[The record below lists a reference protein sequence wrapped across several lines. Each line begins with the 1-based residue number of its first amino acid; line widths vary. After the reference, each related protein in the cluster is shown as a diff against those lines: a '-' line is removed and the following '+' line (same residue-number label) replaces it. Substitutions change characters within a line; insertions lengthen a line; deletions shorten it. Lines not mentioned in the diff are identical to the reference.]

1 MKYENINYLYY
12 LLPIVFIMA
21 LAYVVF
27 YKNKQNAI
35 KKFVQAELMDSIVAS
50 VSKRKQKIKAVF
62 VITALLFIVF
72 SLVQPKWGY
81 HWEDVERRG
90 IDIVVAVDT
99 SRSMLADDIKP
110 NRLQAAKREINDL
123 INIIDGDRV
132 GLVAFAGTAFLQCPL
147 TLDYGAFNLFLDD
160 LNTNLIPVGGTSF
173 GEAIKKSM
181 SAFSGKLKK
190 HKAIVLITDGE
201 DHQGNAMEMAKAAE
215 EQGII
220 IYTVGVGKKEGA
232 YIKLK
237 DSKGHET
244 LLKDREGKVVKSH
257 LDEVLL
263 NKIALET
270 GGAYTPAY
278 GTQWGLANIYTNIIA
293 NMEDKQLGGRKMKLY
308 ENRFQIP
315 LFIALILI
323 TLESLIGE
331 RARKRKTLLDRGSV
345 E

>member
-1 MKYENINYLYY
+1 MKYENINYLW
-12 LLPIVFIMA
+12 LLPIVILMA
-21 LAYVVF
+21 VAYIVF
-27 YKNKQNAI
+27 YKNRQNAI
-35 KKFVQAELMDSIVAS
+35 KRFVQAELMDSIVAS
-50 VSKRKQKIKAVF
+50 VSKRKQKIKAGF
-62 VITALLFIVF
+62 VITALLFIIF

-110 NRLQAAKREINDL
+110 DRLRAAKREINDL

-160 LNTNLIPVGGTSF
+160 INTNLIPVGGTSF

-181 SAFSGKLKK
+181 SAFSAKLKK

-201 DHQGNAMEMAKAAE
+201 DHQGNAMEMAKAAK
-215 EQGII
+215 EQGIV

-237 DSKGHET
+237 DGRGNET
-244 LLKDREGKVVKSH
+244 LLKDKEGAVVKSH

-278 GTQWGLANIYTNIIA
+278 GTQWGLANIYTNIIG
-293 NMEDKQLGGRKMKLY
+293 NMEEKQLGGRKIKLY

-331 RARKRKTLLDRGSV
+331 RTRKRRTSLDRGS
-345 E
+345 

>member
-1 MKYENINYLYY
+1 MKYENINYLY
-12 LLPIVFIMA
+12 LLPIVFIMV
-21 LAYVVF
+21 LAYIVF
-27 YKNKQNAI
+27 YKNRQNAI

-50 VSKRKQKIKAVF
+50 VSKRKQKIKAIF
-62 VITALLFIVF
+62 VITALLFIIF

-90 IDIVVAVDT
+90 IDLVVAVDT

-123 INIIDGDRV
+123 INVIDGDRV
-132 GLVAFAGTAFLQCPL
+132 GLVAFAGTAFLHCPL

-160 LNTNLIPVGGTSF
+160 INTSLIPVGGTSF

-181 SAFSGKLKK
+181 SAFSSKLKK

-201 DHQGNAMEMAKAAE
+201 DHQGNAMEMAKAAK
-215 EQGII
+215 EQGIVV
-220 IYTVGVGKKEGA
+220 YTVGVGKKEGA

-237 DSKGHET
+237 DGKGNET
-244 LLKDREGKVVKSH
+244 LLKDREGQVVKTR

-278 GTQWGLANIYTNIIA
+278 GTQWGLANIYTNIIG
-293 NMEDKQLGGRKMKLY
+293 NMEEKQLGGRKIKLY

-315 LFIALILI
+315 LFIAIILI

-331 RARKRKTLLDRGSV
+331 RTRKRKTSLDRGS
-345 E
+345 

>member
-1 MKYENINYLYY
+1 MKYENINYLW
-12 LLPIVFIMA
+12 LLPIVVLMA
-21 LAYVVF
+21 FAYILF

-35 KKFVQAELMDSIVAS
+35 KKFVQAELMDSIVAA
-50 VSKRKQKIKAVF
+50 VSKRKQKIKAIF
-62 VITALLFIVF
+62 VITALLFIIF

-110 NRLQAAKREINDL
+110 DRLQAAKREINDL
-123 INIIDGDRV
+123 INIVDGDRV

-181 SAFSGKLKK
+181 AAFSSKLKK

-201 DHQGNAMEMAKAAE
+201 DHQGNAMEMAKAAK
-215 EQGII
+215 EQGIVV
-220 IYTVGVGKKEGA
+220 YTVGVGKKDGA

-237 DSKGHET
+237 DSKGNET
-244 LLKDREGKVVKSH
+244 LLKDREGKVVKSR

-293 NMEDKQLGGRKMKLY
+293 NMEEKQLGGRKIKMY

-315 LFIALILI
+315 LFIAIILI
-323 TLESLIGE
+323 ALESLIGE
-331 RARKRKTLLDRGSV
+331 RTRKRQTSLDRGS
-345 E
+345 

>member
-1 MKYENINYLYY
+1 MKYENINYLY

-21 LAYVVF
+21 LAYIVF

-50 VSKRKQKIKAVF
+50 VSKRKQKIKAGF
-62 VITALLFIVF
+62 VITALLFIIF

-110 NRLQAAKREINDL
+110 DRLQAAKREINDL
-123 INIIDGDRV
+123 INVIDGDRV

-160 LNTNLIPVGGTSF
+160 INTNLIPVGGTSF

-181 SAFSGKLKK
+181 SAFSAKLKK

-201 DHQGNAMEMAKAAE
+201 DHQGNAMEMAKAAK
-215 EQGII
+215 EQGIVV
-220 IYTVGVGKKEGA
+220 YTVGVGKKEGA

-237 DSKGHET
+237 DGKGNET
-244 LLKDREGKVVKSH
+244 LLKDKEGQVVKSH

-278 GTQWGLANIYTNIIA
+278 GTQWGLANIYTNING
-293 NMEDKQLGGRKMKLY
+293 NMEEKQLGGRKIKLY

-315 LFIALILI
+315 LFIAIILI
-323 TLESLIGE
+323 TLESIIGE
-331 RARKRKTLLDRGSV
+331 RTRKRKTSLDRGS
-345 E
+345 

>member
-1 MKYENINYLYY
+1 MKYENINYFY
-12 LLPIVFIMA
+12 LLPMVFIMA
-21 LAYVVF
+21 LAYIVF
-27 YKNKQNAI
+27 YKNRQNAI

-62 VITALLFIVF
+62 IITALLFIIF

-90 IDIVVAVDT
+90 IDLVVAVDT

-110 NRLQAAKREINDL
+110 NRLQAAKREISDL
-123 INIIDGDRV
+123 IKVIDGDRV

-160 LNTNLIPVGGTSF
+160 INTSLIPVGGTSF

-181 SAFSGKLKK
+181 LAFSSKLKK

-201 DHQGNAMEMAKAAE
+201 DHQGNAMEMAKAAK

-237 DSKGHET
+237 DGKGNET
-244 LLKDREGKVVKSH
+244 LLKDREGKVVKSR
-257 LDEVLL
+257 LDEILL

-278 GTQWGLANIYTNIIA
+278 GIQWGLANIYTNIIA
-293 NMEDKQLGGRKMKLY
+293 NMEEKQLGGRKIKLY

-331 RARKRKTLLDRGSV
+331 RTRKRKTSLDRGR
-345 E
+345 

>member
-1 MKYENINYLYY
+1 MKYENINYLY

-21 LAYVVF
+21 LAYFVF
-27 YKNKQNAI
+27 YRNRQNAI

-50 VSKRKQKIKAVF
+50 VSKRKQKIKAAF
-62 VITALLFIVF
+62 IITALLFIIF

-90 IDIVVAVDT
+90 IDLVVAVDT

-110 NRLQAAKREINDL
+110 NRLQAAKREISDL
-123 INIIDGDRV
+123 IKVVDGDRV

-160 LNTNLIPVGGTSF
+160 INTSLIPVGGTSF

-181 SAFSGKLKK
+181 LAFSSKLKK

-201 DHQGNAMEMAKAAE
+201 DHQGNAMEMAKAAK
-215 EQGII
+215 EQGIV

-237 DSKGHET
+237 DGKGNET
-244 LLKDREGKVVKSH
+244 LLKDREGKVVKSR
-257 LDEVLL
+257 LDEILL

-278 GTQWGLANIYTNIIA
+278 GIQWGLANIYTNIIA
-293 NMEDKQLGGRKMKLY
+293 NMEEKQLGGRKIKLY

-331 RARKRKTLLDRGSV
+331 RTRKRKTSLDRGR
-345 E
+345 

>member
-1 MKYENINYLYY
+1 
-12 LLPIVFIMA
+12 MA
-21 LAYVVF
+21 LAYFVF
-27 YKNKQNAI
+27 YRNRQNAI

-62 VITALLFIVF
+62 IITALLFIIF

-90 IDIVVAVDT
+90 IDLVVAVDT

-110 NRLQAAKREINDL
+110 NRLQAAKREISDL
-123 INIIDGDRV
+123 INVIDGDRV

-160 LNTNLIPVGGTSF
+160 INTNLIPVGGTSF

-181 SAFSGKLKK
+181 SAFSSKLKK

-201 DHQGNAMEMAKAAE
+201 DHQGNAMEMAKAAK
-215 EQGII
+215 EQGIVV
-220 IYTVGVGKKEGA
+220 YTVGVGKKEGA
-232 YIKLK
+232 YIRLK
-237 DSKGHET
+237 DGKGNET
-244 LLKDREGKVVKSH
+244 LLKDREGQVVKTR

-278 GTQWGLANIYTNIIA
+278 GTQWGLANIYTNIIG
-293 NMEDKQLGGRKMKLY
+293 NMEEKQLGGRKIKLY

-323 TLESLIGE
+323 MLESLIGE
-331 RARKRKTLLDRGSV
+331 RASKRKTSLDRGV
-345 E
+345 EE

>member
-1 MKYENINYLYY
+1 MKYENINYLY
-12 LLPIVFIMA
+12 LLPIVVLMA
-21 LAYVVF
+21 VAYIVF
-27 YKNKQNAI
+27 FKNRQNAI

-62 VITALLFIVF
+62 VIAALLFIIF

-90 IDIVVAVDT
+90 IDLVVAVDT

-110 NRLQAAKREINDL
+110 NRLQAAKREISDL
-123 INIIDGDRV
+123 INVIDGDRV

-160 LNTNLIPVGGTSF
+160 ISTNLIPVGGTSF

-181 SAFSGKLKK
+181 SAFSSKLKK

-201 DHQGNAMEMAKAAE
+201 DHQGNAMEMAKAAK
-215 EQGII
+215 EQGIVV
-220 IYTVGVGKKEGA
+220 YTVGVGKKEGA
-232 YIKLK
+232 YIRLK
-237 DSKGHET
+237 DGKGNET
-244 LLKDREGKVVKSH
+244 LLKDREGQVVKTR

-278 GTQWGLANIYTNIIA
+278 GTQWGLANIYTNIIG
-293 NMEDKQLGGRKMKLY
+293 NMEEKQLGGRKIKLY

-323 TLESLIGE
+323 MLESLIGE
-331 RARKRKTLLDRGSV
+331 RASKRKTSLDRGV
-345 E
+345 EE

>member
-1 MKYENINYLYY
+1 MKYENINYLY
-12 LLPIVFIMA
+12 LLPIVFIMV
-21 LAYVVF
+21 LAYIVF
-27 YKNKQNAI
+27 YKNRQNAI

-50 VSKRKQKIKAVF
+50 VSKRKQKIKAIF
-62 VITALLFIVF
+62 VITALLFIIF

-90 IDIVVAVDT
+90 IDLVVAVDT

-123 INIIDGDRV
+123 INVIDGDRV

-160 LNTNLIPVGGTSF
+160 INTSLIPVGGTSF

-181 SAFSGKLKK
+181 SAFSSKLKK

-201 DHQGNAMEMAKAAE
+201 DHQGNAMEMAKAAK
-215 EQGII
+215 EQGIVV
-220 IYTVGVGKKEGA
+220 YTVGVGKKEGA

-237 DSKGHET
+237 DGKGNET
-244 LLKDREGKVVKSH
+244 LLKDREGQVVKTR

-278 GTQWGLANIYTNIIA
+278 GTQWGLANIYTNIIG
-293 NMEDKQLGGRKMKLY
+293 NMEEKQLGGRKIKLY

-323 TLESLIGE
+323 ALESLIGE
-331 RARKRKTLLDRGSV
+331 RTRKRKTSLDRGS
-345 E
+345 

>member
-1 MKYENINYLYY
+1 MKYENINYLY

-21 LAYVVF
+21 LAYFAF
-27 YKNKQNAI
+27 YKNRQNAI

-62 VITALLFIVF
+62 AITALLFIIF

-110 NRLQAAKREINDL
+110 NRLQAAKREISDL
-123 INIIDGDRV
+123 INVIDGDRV

-160 LNTNLIPVGGTSF
+160 INTSLIPVGGTSF

-181 SAFSGKLKK
+181 TAFSSKLRK

-201 DHQGNAMEMAKAAE
+201 DHQGNAMEMAKAAK
-215 EQGII
+215 EQGIV

-237 DSKGHET
+237 DGRGNET
-244 LLKDREGKVVKSH
+244 LLKDREGQVVKTH
-257 LDEVLL
+257 LDEILL

-293 NMEDKQLGGRKMKLY
+293 NMEEKQLGGRKIKLY

-315 LFIALILI
+315 LFIAIILI

-331 RARKRKTLLDRGSV
+331 RTRKRKTSLDRGS
-345 E
+345 

>member
-21 LAYVVF
+21 FAYILF

-62 VITALLFIVF
+62 VITALLFIMF

-110 NRLQAAKREINDL
+110 DRLQAAKREINDL
-123 INIIDGDRV
+123 IKIVDGDRV

-181 SAFSGKLKK
+181 SAFSSKLKK

-201 DHQGNAMEMAKAAE
+201 DHQGNAMEMAKAAK
-215 EQGII
+215 EQGIVV
-220 IYTVGVGKKEGA
+220 YTVGVGKKEGA

-237 DSKGHET
+237 DGRGNET
-244 LLKDREGKVVKSH
+244 LLKDREGKVVKSR

-293 NMEDKQLGGRKMKLY
+293 NMEEKQLGGRKIKMY

-315 LFIALILI
+315 LFIAIILI

-331 RARKRKTLLDRGSV
+331 RSRKRKTLLDRGS
-345 E
+345 

>member
-1 MKYENINYLYY
+1 MKYENINYFY
-12 LLPIVFIMA
+12 LLPMVFIMA
-21 LAYVVF
+21 LAYIVF
-27 YKNKQNAI
+27 YKNRQNAI
-35 KKFVQAELMDSIVAS
+35 KKFVQAELMDSIVSS
-50 VSKRKQKIKAVF
+50 VSKRKQKIKACF
-62 VITALLFIVF
+62 VITALLFIIF

-110 NRLQAAKREINDL
+110 DRLQAAKREINDL
-123 INIIDGDRV
+123 INVIDGDRV

-160 LNTNLIPVGGTSF
+160 INTNLIPVGGTSF
-173 GEAIKKSM
+173 GEAIKKSV
-181 SAFSGKLKK
+181 SAFSAKLKK

-201 DHQGNAMEMAKAAE
+201 DHQGNAMEMAKAAK
-215 EQGII
+215 EQGIV

-237 DSKGHET
+237 DSKGNET
-244 LLKDREGKVVKSH
+244 LLKDKEGRVVKSH
-257 LDEVLL
+257 LDEILL

-278 GTQWGLANIYTNIIA
+278 GTQWGLANIYTNIIG
-293 NMEDKQLGGRKMKLY
+293 NMEEKQLGGRKIKLY

-331 RARKRKTLLDRGSV
+331 RARKRKTLLGRGSV

>member
-1 MKYENINYLYY
+1 MKYENINYLY
-12 LLPIVFIMA
+12 LLPIVVLMA
-21 LAYVVF
+21 VAYIVF
-27 YKNKQNAI
+27 FKNRQNAI

-62 VITALLFIVF
+62 VIAALLFIIF

-90 IDIVVAVDT
+90 IDLVVAVDT

-110 NRLQAAKREINDL
+110 NRLQAAKREISDL
-123 INIIDGDRV
+123 INVIDGDRV

-160 LNTNLIPVGGTSF
+160 INTNLIPVGGTSF

-181 SAFSGKLKK
+181 SAFSSKLKK

-201 DHQGNAMEMAKAAE
+201 DHQGNAMEMAKAAK
-215 EQGII
+215 EQGIVV
-220 IYTVGVGKKEGA
+220 YTVGVGKKEGA
-232 YIKLK
+232 YIRLK
-237 DSKGHET
+237 DGKGNET
-244 LLKDREGKVVKSH
+244 LLKDREGQVVKTR

-278 GTQWGLANIYTNIIA
+278 GTQWGLANIYTNIIG
-293 NMEDKQLGGRKMKLY
+293 NMEEKQLGGRKIKLY

-323 TLESLIGE
+323 MLESLIGE
-331 RARKRKTLLDRGSV
+331 RASKRKTSLDRGV
-345 E
+345 EE

>member
-1 MKYENINYLYY
+1 MKYENINYLY
-12 LLPIVFIMA
+12 LLPIVFIMV
-21 LAYVVF
+21 LAYIVF

-50 VSKRKQKIKAVF
+50 VSKRKQKIKAIF
-62 VITALLFIVF
+62 VIMALLFIIF

-90 IDIVVAVDT
+90 IDLVVAVDT

-123 INIIDGDRV
+123 INVIDGDRV

-160 LNTNLIPVGGTSF
+160 INTSLIPVGGTSF

-181 SAFSGKLKK
+181 SAFSSKLKK

-201 DHQGNAMEMAKAAE
+201 DHQGNAMEMAKAAK

-237 DSKGHET
+237 DGKGNET
-244 LLKDREGKVVKSH
+244 LLKDREGQVVKTH

-263 NKIALET
+263 NQIALET

-293 NMEDKQLGGRKMKLY
+293 NMEEKQLGGRKIKLY

-331 RARKRKTLLDRGSV
+331 RTRKRKTSLDRGSV

>member
-21 LAYVVF
+21 LAYIVF

-50 VSKRKQKIKAVF
+50 VSKRKQKIKAGF
-62 VITALLFIVF
+62 VITALLFIIF

-123 INIIDGDRV
+123 INVIDGDRV

-160 LNTNLIPVGGTSF
+160 INTNLIPVGGTSF

-181 SAFSGKLKK
+181 SAFSAKLKK
-190 HKAIVLITDGE
+190 HRQSYLLQMEKTI
-201 DHQGNAMEMAKAAE
+201 MEMLWKW
-215 EQGII
+215 QR
-220 IYTVGVGKKEGA
+220 
-232 YIKLK
+232 LRR
-237 DSKGHET
+237 S
-244 LLKDREGKVVKSH
+244 
-257 LDEVLL
+257 
-263 NKIALET
+263 
-270 GGAYTPAY
+270 
-278 GTQWGLANIYTNIIA
+278 
-293 NMEDKQLGGRKMKLY
+293 
-308 ENRFQIP
+308 
-315 LFIALILI
+315 
-323 TLESLIGE
+323 
-331 RARKRKTLLDRGSV
+331 RA
-345 E
+345 

>member
-1 MKYENINYLYY
+1 MKYENINYLY
-12 LLPIVFIMA
+12 LLPIVFIMV
-21 LAYVVF
+21 LAYIVF
-27 YKNKQNAI
+27 YKNRQNAI

-50 VSKRKQKIKAVF
+50 VSKRKQKIKAIF
-62 VITALLFIVF
+62 VITALLFIIF

-90 IDIVVAVDT
+90 IDLVVAVDT

-123 INIIDGDRV
+123 INVIDGDRV

-160 LNTNLIPVGGTSF
+160 INTSLIPVGGTSF

-181 SAFSGKLKK
+181 SAFSSKLKK

-201 DHQGNAMEMAKAAE
+201 DHQGNAMEMARAAK
-215 EQGII
+215 EQGIVV
-220 IYTVGVGKKEGA
+220 YTVGVGKKEGA

-237 DSKGHET
+237 DGKGNET
-244 LLKDREGKVVKSH
+244 LLKDREGQVVKTR

-278 GTQWGLANIYTNIIA
+278 GTQWGLANIYTNIIG
-293 NMEDKQLGGRKMKLY
+293 NMEEKQLGGRKIKLY

-331 RARKRKTLLDRGSV
+331 RTTKRKTSLDRGS
-345 E
+345 

>member
-1 MKYENINYLYY
+1 MKYENINYLY
-12 LLPIVFIMA
+12 LLPIVFIMV
-21 LAYVVF
+21 LAYIVF
-27 YKNKQNAI
+27 YKNRQNAI

-50 VSKRKQKIKAVF
+50 VSKRKQKIKAII
-62 VITALLFIVF
+62 VITALLFIIF
-72 SLVQPKWGY
+72 ALVQPKWGY

-90 IDIVVAVDT
+90 IDLVVAVDT

-123 INIIDGDRV
+123 INVIDGDRV

-160 LNTNLIPVGGTSF
+160 INTSLIPVGGTSF

-181 SAFSGKLKK
+181 SAFSSKLKK

-201 DHQGNAMEMAKAAE
+201 DHQGNAMEMAKAAK
-215 EQGII
+215 EQGIVV
-220 IYTVGVGKKEGA
+220 YTVGVGKKEGA

-237 DSKGHET
+237 DGKGNET
-244 LLKDREGKVVKSH
+244 LLKDREGQVVKSR

-263 NKIALET
+263 NKIAIET

-278 GTQWGLANIYTNIIA
+278 GTQWGLANIYTNIIG
-293 NMEDKQLGGRKMKLY
+293 NMEEKQLGGKKIKLY

-331 RARKRKTLLDRGSV
+331 RTRKRETLLDRGR
-345 E
+345 

>member
-1 MKYENINYLYY
+1 MKYENINYLY
-12 LLPIVFIMA
+12 LLPIVFIMV
-21 LAYVVF
+21 LAYIVF
-27 YKNKQNAI
+27 YKNRQNAI

-50 VSKRKQKIKAVF
+50 VSKRKQKIKAIF
-62 VITALLFIVF
+62 VITALLFIIF

-90 IDIVVAVDT
+90 IDLVVAVDT

-123 INIIDGDRV
+123 INVIDGDRV

-160 LNTNLIPVGGTSF
+160 INTSLIPVGGTSF

-181 SAFSGKLKK
+181 SAFSSKLKK

-201 DHQGNAMEMAKAAE
+201 DHQGNAMEMAKAAK
-215 EQGII
+215 EQGIVV
-220 IYTVGVGKKEGA
+220 YTVGVGKKEGA

-237 DSKGHET
+237 DGKGNET
-244 LLKDREGKVVKSH
+244 LLKDREGQVVKTR

-278 GTQWGLANIYTNIIA
+278 GTQWGLANIYTNIIG
-293 NMEDKQLGGRKMKLY
+293 NMEEKQLGGRKIKLY

-331 RARKRKTLLDRGSV
+331 RTRKRKTSLDRGS
-345 E
+345 

>member
-1 MKYENINYLYY
+1 
-12 LLPIVFIMA
+12 
-21 LAYVVF
+21 
-27 YKNKQNAI
+27 
-35 KKFVQAELMDSIVAS
+35 LMDSIVAS

-62 VITALLFIVF
+62 VIAALLFIIF

-90 IDIVVAVDT
+90 IDLVVAVDT

-110 NRLQAAKREINDL
+110 NRLQAAKREISDL
-123 INIIDGDRV
+123 INVIDGDRV

-160 LNTNLIPVGGTSF
+160 INTNLIPVGGTSF

-181 SAFSGKLKK
+181 SAFSSKLKK

-201 DHQGNAMEMAKAAE
+201 DHQGNAMEMAKAAK
-215 EQGII
+215 EQGIVV
-220 IYTVGVGKKEGA
+220 YTVGVGKKEGA
-232 YIKLK
+232 YIRLK
-237 DSKGHET
+237 DGKGNET
-244 LLKDREGKVVKSH
+244 LLKDREGQVVKTR

-278 GTQWGLANIYTNIIA
+278 GTQWGLANIYTNIIG
-293 NMEDKQLGGRKMKLY
+293 NMEEKQLGGRKIKLY

-323 TLESLIGE
+323 MLESLIGE
-331 RARKRKTLLDRGSV
+331 RASKRKTSLDRGV
-345 E
+345 EE

>member
-1 MKYENINYLYY
+1 MKYENINYLY
-12 LLPIVFIMA
+12 LLPIVFIMV
-21 LAYVVF
+21 LAYIVF
-27 YKNKQNAI
+27 YKNRQNAI

-50 VSKRKQKIKAVF
+50 VSKRKQKIKAIF

-90 IDIVVAVDT
+90 IDLVVAVDT

-123 INIIDGDRV
+123 INVIDGDRV

-160 LNTNLIPVGGTSF
+160 INTNLIPVGGTSF

-181 SAFSGKLKK
+181 SAFSSKLKK

-201 DHQGNAMEMAKAAE
+201 DHQGNAMEMAKAAK
-215 EQGII
+215 EQGIV

-237 DSKGHET
+237 DGKGNET
-244 LLKDREGKVVKSH
+244 LLKDREGQVVKTR

-278 GTQWGLANIYTNIIA
+278 GIQWGLANIYTNIIG
-293 NMEDKQLGGRKMKLY
+293 NMEEKQLGGRKIKLY

-315 LFIALILI
+315 LFIAIILI

-331 RARKRKTLLDRGSV
+331 RTRKRKTSLDRGR
-345 E
+345 

>member
-1 MKYENINYLYY
+1 MKYENINYLY
-12 LLPIVFIMA
+12 LLPIVFIMV
-21 LAYVVF
+21 LAYIVF
-27 YKNKQNAI
+27 YKNRQNAI

-50 VSKRKQKIKAVF
+50 VSKRKQKIKAIF
-62 VITALLFIVF
+62 VITALLFIIF

-90 IDIVVAVDT
+90 IDLVVAVDT

-123 INIIDGDRV
+123 INVIDGDRV

-160 LNTNLIPVGGTSF
+160 INTSLIPVGGTSF

-181 SAFSGKLKK
+181 SAFSSKLKK

-201 DHQGNAMEMAKAAE
+201 DHQGNAMEMARAAK
-215 EQGII
+215 EQGIVV
-220 IYTVGVGKKEGA
+220 YTVGVGKKEGA

-237 DSKGHET
+237 DGKGNET
-244 LLKDREGKVVKSH
+244 LLKDREGQVVKTR

-278 GTQWGLANIYTNIIA
+278 GTQWGLANIYTNIIG
-293 NMEDKQLGGRKMKLY
+293 NMEEKQLGGRKIKLY

-331 RARKRKTLLDRGSV
+331 RTRKRKTSLDRGS
-345 E
+345 

>member
-1 MKYENINYLYY
+1 MKYENINYLY
-12 LLPIVFIMA
+12 LLPIVFIMV
-21 LAYVVF
+21 LAYIVF
-27 YKNKQNAI
+27 YKNRQNAI
-35 KKFVQAELMDSIVAS
+35 KKFVQAELMD
-50 VSKRKQKIKAVF
+50 KRKQKIKAIF
-62 VITALLFIVF
+62 VITALLFIIF

-90 IDIVVAVDT
+90 IDLVVAVDT

-123 INIIDGDRV
+123 INVIDGDRV

-160 LNTNLIPVGGTSF
+160 INTSLIPVGGTSF

-181 SAFSGKLKK
+181 SAFSSKLKK

-201 DHQGNAMEMAKAAE
+201 DHQGNAMEMAKAAK
-215 EQGII
+215 EQGIVV
-220 IYTVGVGKKEGA
+220 YTVGVGKKEGA

-237 DSKGHET
+237 DGKGNET
-244 LLKDREGKVVKSH
+244 LLKDREGQVVKTR

-278 GTQWGLANIYTNIIA
+278 GTQWGLANIYTNIIG
-293 NMEDKQLGGRKMKLY
+293 NMEEKQLGGRKIKLY

-331 RARKRKTLLDRGSV
+331 RTRKRKTSLDRGS
-345 E
+345 

>member
-1 MKYENINYLYY
+1 MKYENINYLY

-21 LAYVVF
+21 LAYFAF
-27 YKNKQNAI
+27 YRNRQNAI

-62 VITALLFIVF
+62 IVIALLFIIF

-110 NRLQAAKREINDL
+110 NRLQAAKREISDL
-123 INIIDGDRV
+123 INVIDGDRV

-160 LNTNLIPVGGTSF
+160 INTNLIPVGGTSF

-181 SAFSGKLKK
+181 SAFSSKLKK

-201 DHQGNAMEMAKAAE
+201 DHQGNAMEMAKAAK
-215 EQGII
+215 EQGIVV
-220 IYTVGVGKKEGA
+220 YTVGVGKKEGA
-232 YIKLK
+232 YIRLK
-237 DSKGHET
+237 DGKGNET
-244 LLKDREGKVVKSH
+244 LLKDREGQVVKTR

-278 GTQWGLANIYTNIIA
+278 GTQWGLANIYTNIIG
-293 NMEDKQLGGRKMKLY
+293 NMEEKQLGGRKIKLY

-323 TLESLIGE
+323 MLESLIGE
-331 RARKRKTLLDRGSV
+331 RASKRKTSLDRGV
-345 E
+345 EE

>member
-1 MKYENINYLYY
+1 MKYENINYLY

-21 LAYVVF
+21 LVYIAF
-27 YKNKQNAI
+27 YKNRQNAI

-62 VITALLFIVF
+62 VITALLFIIF

-110 NRLQAAKREINDL
+110 NRLQAAKREISDL
-123 INIIDGDRV
+123 INVIDGDRV

-160 LNTNLIPVGGTSF
+160 INTSLIPVGGTSF

-181 SAFSGKLKK
+181 SAFSSKLKK

-201 DHQGNAMEMAKAAE
+201 DHQGNAMEMAKAAK
-215 EQGII
+215 EQGIVV
-220 IYTVGVGKKEGA
+220 YTVGVGKKEGA

-237 DSKGHET
+237 DGKGNET
-244 LLKDREGKVVKSH
+244 LLKDREGQVVKTH
-257 LDEVLL
+257 LDEILL

-278 GTQWGLANIYTNIIA
+278 GTQWGLANIYTNIIG
-293 NMEDKQLGGRKMKLY
+293 NMEEKQLGGRKIKLY

-331 RARKRKTLLDRGSV
+331 RTRKRKTLLDRGSV

>member
-21 LAYVVF
+21 FAYILF

-62 VITALLFIVF
+62 VITALLFIMF

-110 NRLQAAKREINDL
+110 DRLQAAKREINDL
-123 INIIDGDRV
+123 IKIVDGDRV

-181 SAFSGKLKK
+181 SAFSSKLKK

-201 DHQGNAMEMAKAAE
+201 DHQGNAMEMAKAAK
-215 EQGII
+215 EQGVVV
-220 IYTVGVGKKEGA
+220 YTVGVGKKEGA

-237 DSKGHET
+237 DGRGNET
-244 LLKDREGKVVKSH
+244 LLKDREGKVVKSR

-293 NMEDKQLGGRKMKLY
+293 NMEEKQLGGRKIKMY

-315 LFIALILI
+315 LFIAIILI

-331 RARKRKTLLDRGSV
+331 RSRKRKTLLDRGGV

>member
-1 MKYENINYLYY
+1 MKYENINYLYM
-12 LLPIVFIMA
+12 LPLVVIMA
-21 LAYVVF
+21 LAYFVF
-27 YKNKQNAI
+27 YRNRQNAI

-62 VITALLFIVF
+62 IITALLFIIF

-110 NRLQAAKREINDL
+110 DRLRAAKREINDL

-160 LNTNLIPVGGTSF
+160 INTNLIPVGGTSF

-181 SAFSGKLKK
+181 SAFSAKLKK

-201 DHQGNAMEMAKAAE
+201 DHQGNAMEMAKAAK
-215 EQGII
+215 EQGIV

-237 DSKGHET
+237 DGRGNET
-244 LLKDREGKVVKSH
+244 LLKDKEGTVVKSH

-278 GTQWGLANIYTNIIA
+278 GTKWGLANIYTNIIG
-293 NMEDKQLGGRKMKLY
+293 NMEEKQLGGRKIKLY

-331 RARKRKTLLDRGSV
+331 RTRKRRTSLDRVS
-345 E
+345 

>member
-1 MKYENINYLYY
+1 MKYENINYLY
-12 LLPIVFIMA
+12 LLPIVFIMV
-21 LAYVVF
+21 LAYIVF
-27 YKNKQNAI
+27 YKNRQNAI

-50 VSKRKQKIKAVF
+50 VSKRKQKIKAIF
-62 VITALLFIVF
+62 VITALLFIIF

-90 IDIVVAVDT
+90 IDLVVAVDT

-123 INIIDGDRV
+123 INVIDGDRV

-160 LNTNLIPVGGTSF
+160 INTSLIPVGGTSF

-181 SAFSGKLKK
+181 SAFSSKLKK

-201 DHQGNAMEMAKAAE
+201 DHQGNAMEMAKAAK
-215 EQGII
+215 EQGIVV
-220 IYTVGVGKKEGA
+220 YTVGVGKKEGA

-237 DSKGHET
+237 DGKGNET
-244 LLKDREGKVVKSH
+244 LLKDREGQVVKTR

-278 GTQWGLANIYTNIIA
+278 GTQWGLANIYTNIIG
-293 NMEDKQLGGRKMKLY
+293 NMEEKQLGGRKIKLY

-315 LFIALILI
+315 LFIAIILI

-331 RARKRKTLLDRGSV
+331 RTRKRKTSLDRGR
-345 E
+345 